1 MDTVS
6 AAVVTIA
13 AAQTCLATKKHI
25 HGRMHRQTEKHTNT
39 SQPHRTQNEILNSP
53 EPKSGANIKKNTET
67 GNKTTKTQNKKQ

>member
-13 AAQTCLATKKHI
+13 AAQTCLATKYTFTDACTDK
-25 HGRMHRQTEKHTNT
+25 RKNTLNT

-53 EPKSGANIKKNTET
+53 EPKSGANIKKLR
-67 GNKTTKTQNKKQ
+67 KQVW